1 MNDAATAPEPDPDGT
16 DLPTTPA
23 VLLAR
28 LAALGIACDT
38 VRHAAVHTVEQSEA
52 VRLATP
58 ALQSGLHVKNLFL
71 RNRREEAWLVT
82 VEKQRPIDLRQLGE
96 RLGAGKLSFG
106 SPERLMRVLGV
117 RPGSVTPLAL
127 VNDTTHAVR
136 FAIDAELVDAPVLW
150 AHPLV
155 NTMTTKLSGEG
166 LRRFLDATGH
176 VATVLRFPSA

>member
-1 MNDAATAPEPDPDGT
+1 MNDAETASEPDPDGN

-38 VRHAAVHTVEQSEA
+38 VRHAPVHTVEQSEA
-52 VRLATP
+52 VRLSTP

-82 VEKQRPIDLRQLGE
+82 VEKRRVVDLKQLGE
-96 RLGAGKLSFG
+96 RLDAGKLSFG

-127 VNDTTHAVR
+127 VNDTARSVR
-136 FAIDAELVDAPVLW
+136 CAIDADLLDAAVVW

-155 NTMTTKLSGEG
+155 NTMTTRLSGEG
-166 LRRFLDATGH
+166 LRRFLENTGH
-176 VATVLRFPSA
+176 VPTMLRFPSA